1 MKKRKKA
8 GILSLC
14 VGTALSLQAPLMSF
28 AASPEFARSSAEW
41 DRLRD
46 NVLEYDELSD
56 LIHEYNVT
64 TQTNQYTA
72 DQKGTD
78 VTYDELLGDNLGA
91 AQQMYQAAG
100 NAMTDWER
108 TTYELQARQA
118 ENQAMNS
125 ILNSNDSDSVKWENL
140 NTEGLLVQEAQNTM
154 NSYYQLK
161 QQLIAA
167 EKAKELL
174 EAQLASVQTRLSL
187 NMATQA
193 EVLSAQQSLQNGEAQ
208 ILSLESQIE
217 SARQKLIVMTGWKQS
232 DNPEIGAI
240 PDVDFSKITAM
251 DLTRDLESA
260 LANDYQLKI
269 DQRKSTKAPSDDLR
283 NAFGKTV
290 DSDKEQI
297 AVALNSAYQAVQQAK
312 TAYDE
317 AVLNLD
323 VAAKKMGTASSQYGL
338 GSISLLEYRQAD
350 NAQVSAQ
357 TDLEIKKLAL
367 SQAIEAYDWIV
378 KGVR

>member
-125 ILNSNDSDSVKWENL
+125 ILNSSDSDSVKWENL

>member
-125 ILNSNDSDSVKWENL
+125 ILNSSDSDSVKWENL

-232 DNPEIGAI
+232 DSPEIGAI

>member
-8 GILSLC
+8 EILSLC

-125 ILNSNDSDSVKWENL
+125 ILNSSDSDSVKWENL

>member
-1 MKKRKKA
+1 
-8 GILSLC
+8 
-14 VGTALSLQAPLMSF
+14 
-28 AASPEFARSSAEW
+28 
-41 DRLRD
+41 
-46 NVLEYDELSD
+46 
-56 LIHEYNVT
+56 
-64 TQTNQYTA
+64 
-72 DQKGTD
+72 
-78 VTYDELLGDNLGA
+78 
-91 AQQMYQAAG
+91 
-100 NAMTDWER
+100 
-108 TTYELQARQA
+108 
-118 ENQAMNS
+118 
-125 ILNSNDSDSVKWENL
+125 
-140 NTEGLLVQEAQNTM
+140 M

-217 SARQKLIVMTGWKQS
+217 SARQKLIVMTGWRQS

-260 LANDYQLKI
+260 LANDYRLKI

-297 AVALNSAYQAVQQAK
+297 AVALNSAYQAVNQAK

>member
-14 VGTALSLQAPLMSF
+14 VGTALSLQAPLISF

-125 ILNSNDSDSVKWENL
+125 ILNSSDSDSVKWENL